1 VKDRRGNPVSTPS
14 GAALDHAETA
24 LWRMMS
30 FFDAPLNDID
40 AAIAQDPAWMLPHVM
55 RAAFLLT
62 LTEQSLMAEVHS
74 ALDRA
79 QALAANATD
88 RERAHLAAT
97 RRCAAGDW
105 RGACEAWAR
114 ILDEHPRDLHAL
126 QWVHLFDFY
135 RGDASQLEQRPHA
148 ALRHLDAD
156 DPLRPY
162 VQGLQAFGLEE
173 TGCYACAEALGR
185 RACGTE
191 AKVPWATHAVAHV
204 MEMQGRYTDGL
215 QWLSETEQAWS
226 VDNGFAGHHWWHRAL
241 FHLEGLDIASAL
253 ALYDA
258 HLAGDEALITL
269 QRLDS
274 AALLWRVHLLGG
286 DVGPRWDL
294 LARGWDLSDRPVGH
308 SSFNDLHALMVLL
321 GQGRHGDASRLMRA
335 AQARMESAADDNAT
349 MARDVGLP
357 LMRGLLAY
365 AERRPGEAIQLIAP
379 VRPIAHR
386 FGGSHAQRDL
396 ITQTLL
402 ACGAGRAVLDERPQT
417 QAQTPLTQHW
427 SRLNA

>member
-1 VKDRRGNPVSTPS
+1 MKDRRGNPVSTRS
-14 GAALDHAETA
+14 GQALDHAEMA

-30 FFDAPLNDID
+30 FFDAPLGDID
-40 AAIAQDPAWMLPHVM
+40 AAIAQDPDWMLPHVM
-55 RAAFLLT
+55 RAAFMLT
-62 LTEQSLMAEVHS
+62 LTEPSLMAQVHA

-79 QALAANATD
+79 QALATHASE
-88 RERAHLAAT
+88 RERAHLTAA
-97 RRCAAGDW
+97 RQCAAGDW
-105 RGACEAWAR
+105 HGACGAWGR
-114 ILDEHPRDLHAL
+114 ILEAHPRDLYAL
-126 QWVHLFDFY
+126 QWAHLFDFY
-135 RGDASQLEQRPHA
+135 RGDAAQLEHRPHT

-162 VQGLQAFGLEE
+162 VQGMQAFGLEE
-173 TGCYACAEALGR
+173 SGCHDHAESLGRQACATL
-185 RACGTE
+185 

-204 MEMQGRYTDGL
+204 MEMQGRFADGL
-215 QWLSETEQAWS
+215 QWLSDTEPVWS
-226 VDNGFAGHHWWHRAL
+226 EGNGFSGHHWWHRAL
-241 FHLEGLDIASAL
+241 FHLEGLDIGSAL

-258 HLAGDEALITL
+258 HLAGNEDLITL
-269 QRLDS
+269 QRLDG

-286 DVGPRWDL
+286 DVGTRWGG
-294 LARGWDLSDRPVGH
+294 LAQGWDLSAAPVGH
-308 SSFNDLHALMVLL
+308 SCFNDLHALMVLL
-321 GQGRHGDASRLMRA
+321 GQDRMHDAQQLIEA
-335 AQARMESAADDNAT
+335 AQARVDSAGDDNAA

-357 LMRGLLAY
+357 LMRGLLAQ
-365 AERRPGEAIQLIAP
+365 AQGRLDDAVQLIAP

>member
-1 VKDRRGNPVSTPS
+1 MKDRRGNPVSTRS
-14 GAALDHAETA
+14 GQTLDLAETA

-30 FFDAPLNDID
+30 FFDAPLEDID
-40 AAIAQDPAWMLPHVM
+40 AAIAQDPGWMFPHVM

-62 LTEQSLMAEVHS
+62 LTEPSLVANAQA

-79 QALAANATD
+79 QALAPNATD
-88 RERAHLAAT
+88 RERAHLAAS

-105 RGACEAWAR
+105 HGACEAWGR
-114 ILDEHPRDLHAL
+114 ILDEHPRDLYAL
-126 QWVHLFDFY
+126 QWAHLFDFY
-135 RGDASQLEQRPHA
+135 RGDATQLEHRPHTS
-148 ALRHLDAD
+148 LRHLDAD

-162 VQGLQAFGLEE
+162 AQGMHAFGLEE
-173 TGCYACAEALGR
+173 TGLYDHAESLGR
-185 RACGTE
+185 QACSTP

-204 MEMQGRYTDGL
+204 MEMQGRFADGL
-215 QWLSETEQAWS
+215 QWLADTESVWSEG
-226 VDNGFAGHHWWHRAL
+226 NGFSGHHWWHRAL
-241 FHLEGLDIASAL
+241 FHLEGLDIDAAL

-258 HLAGDEALITL
+258 HLAGKEELITL

-286 DVGPRWDL
+286 EVGTRWEG
-294 LARGWDLSDRPVGH
+294 LARGWDLSAAPVGH

-321 GQGRHGDASRLMRA
+321 GQGRMDDAQRLVEA
-335 AQARMESAADDNAT
+335 AQARIGTASDDNAA
-349 MARDVGLP
+349 MARDIGLP
-357 LMRGLLAY
+357 LMRGLLAFTQG
-365 AERRPGEAIQLIAP
+365 RLDEAGQLIAP

-396 ITQTLL
+396 LTQTLL